1 MLVKRFSFDIV
12 CCLAITILGLA
23 IALPR
28 FCNGID
34 LGDEGFLAYGAVR
47 VMEGQ
52 IPNRDFFS
60 LQPPLSFYMVAALFN
75 LFGTSLTTL
84 RTLGLCIYLLIP
96 LLVYMLSRRLAR
108 PIMALGAA
116 VPATVLGLPFF
127 DFVPLAVWHGVLATL
142 GAAVLFAQAVNTS
155 GRFWGL
161 IAGAATALT
170 ILSRHD
176 QGFYLLVAICA
187 YAFIHKLANSEA
199 VGKSSPWRTVGF
211 WSLGIMTLMLPIG
224 IYWSVCGMIPD
235 LFNQLIVFPLTVYPK
250 TSALPMP
257 RFDFAQSVT
266 FNMVVGLFYLPPAV
280 QGLTVVLLLIRV
292 LRRRFT
298 LKDSYVPFILIFS
311 MLFYCQ
317 VLARSDL
324 EHLLITL
331 PPFFVLCA
339 WWLETASKKVG
350 IAMNKIS
357 GFDTGGRLVSFAS
370 TSVILLLAS
379 ALSALFLFNAKPLF
393 LRSLQ
398 EPARKINL
406 DRAGVRAEA
415 PMASKLETLIA
426 MIQKNVAPDRS
437 ILCLPYQPMV
447 YFLSGRRNPTR
458 WNYLWPG
465 DQTPQDHQNLI
476 DQAMKDP
483 PGMVIIFNRQNVER
497 YAPTVIDYV
506 DSRYTCASRS
516 GILTVCFP
524 PNQEGR
530 GLSEGGG
537 S

>member
-1 MLVKRFSFDIV
+1 MKRFSFDIV
-12 CCLAITILGLA
+12 CCLAIIILGLA

-60 LQPPLSFYMVAALFN
+60 LQPPLSFYTMATVFK

-96 LLVYMLSRRLAR
+96 LLIYALSQQVTRPMIALAV
-108 PIMALGAA
+108 A
-116 VPATVLGLPFF
+116 VPALVLGMPFF
-127 DFVPLAVWHGVLATL
+127 DFVPLAVWHGVLTTL
-142 GAAVLFAQAVNTS
+142 VAAFLFAQAVNTS
-155 GRFWGL
+155 RRSWGFT
-161 IAGAATALT
+161 AGVATALT
-170 ILSRHD
+170 ILLRHD
-176 QGFYLLVAICA
+176 QGFYLLVALCT
-187 YAFIHKLANSEA
+187 YAFIHKLTNSGG
-199 VGKSSPWRTVGF
+199 VDKSSLWRILSF

-224 IYWSVCGMIPD
+224 IYWSVCGIIPD
-235 LFNQLIVFPLTVYPK
+235 IFNQLIVFPLTVYPK
-250 TSALPMP
+250 TSVLPMP
-257 RFDFAQSVT
+257 RFNFDQPPTV
-266 FNMVVGLFYLPPAV
+266 NIVVALFYLPPTI

-298 LKDSYVPFILIFS
+298 LKDTYITFILFFS

-317 VLARSDL
+317 VLVRSDL

-331 PPFFVLCA
+331 PPLFVLCA
-339 WWLETASKKVG
+339 WWFETTSKEVG
-350 IAMNKIS
+350 IAIKKIS
-357 GFDTGGRLVSFAS
+357 GLDTDGRLVSFAS
-370 TSVILLLAS
+370 ASVILLLTS
-379 ALSALFLFNAKPLF
+379 AVSALFLFYTKPLF

-398 EPARKINL
+398 EPTRRIDL
-406 DRAGVRAEA
+406 DRAGVRVEA
-415 PMASKLETLIA
+415 QMASKLEPLIA

-437 ILCLPYQPMV
+437 ILCLPYQPML
-447 YFLSGRRNPTR
+447 YFLSGRRNPTH

-476 DQAMKDP
+476 DQAKRDP
-483 PGMVIIFNRQNVER
+483 PGMVIIFNRQNVQR
-497 YAPTVIDYV
+497 YAPTIIDYV
-506 DSRYTCASRS
+506 DSKYACAGTS
-516 GILTVCFP
+516 GILTVYFP
-524 PNQEGR
+524 SNREKNGVPEG
-530 GLSEGGG
+530 SG